1 MEDMVT
7 REVARHRCR
16 DRGVPP
22 ARRADGPGND
32 AALVE

>member
-1 MEDMVT
+1 MEGMVI
-7 REVARHRCR
+7 REVARHRR
-16 DRGVPP
+16 RARGVPS